1 MRLLLPVFVL
11 AMGTC
16 AVSQDINHPAV
27 ARATSE
33 YFQTRGTKP
42 ADSDSGKLYSAELS
56 PSLKSDEAALSGA
69 PVSSALAA
77 TTVEPVYR
85 LERPVRQNRV
95 PESHMDHRRA
105 WLLLTATQH
114 SSAIFDAWS
123 TRQALLSGHG
133 YERDVL
139 VRPFANSD
147 AIYPALQVV
156 PIGLDFLSRRMLR
169 SSNSFSRRTW
179 WVPQAIATTG
189 FVWCGTRNL
198 RVAR

>member
-11 AMGTC
+11 AIGTC

-33 YFQTRGTKP
+33 DFQTRGTKP
-42 ADSDSGKLYSAELS
+42 ADSDSGNLYSADLS
-56 PSLKSDEAALSGA
+56 PTVKSDKAALSGA
-69 PVSSALAA
+69 PVSTAVAA
-77 TTVEPVYR
+77 ATVEPMYR
-85 LERPVRQNRV
+85 LERPVTQNHA
-95 PESHMDHRRA
+95 PESRMDHRQA

-123 TRQALLSGHG
+123 TREALSSGYG

-139 VRPFANSD
+139 VRPFANSA

-179 WVPQAIATTG
+179 WVPQAMATTG

-198 RVAR
+198 RIAK